1 MHEGSAKDEDATTEV
16 RDLLQKVGM
25 LRPGAEP
32 QRSNPLSNP
41 QAFKE
46 LASRLAKIID
56 VPYDLIVVRD
66 LFGDRVLGY
75 QLALIT
81 GRPVAVTYQ
90 REGVI
95 MLEDGDLIEQGT
107 SALIAADTHFTE
119 ESILAAAAGVEQA
132 ELSVVGVALLLRT
145 VREEYPFAVWALDSF
160 E

>member
-1 MHEGSAKDEDATTEV
+1 LHEKPTRDENAATEV

-32 QRSNPLSNP
+32 QRSEPLSDP

-46 LASRLAKIID
+46 LASRLAEIVD
-56 VPYDLIVVRD
+56 NPYDLIVVRD

-81 GRPVAVTYQ
+81 GKPVAVSYQ

-95 MLEDGDLIEQGT
+95 ALEGGDSVEQG
-107 SALIAADTHFTE
+107 ARVLIAADTHFTE
-119 ESILAAAAGVEQA
+119 HSIQAAVAGAQQTG
-132 ELSVVGVALLLRT
+132 LSVVGVALLLRT
-145 VREEYPFAVWALDSF
+145 VLGEFPYTVWALEDSA
-160 E
+160 

>member
-1 MHEGSAKDEDATTEV
+1 MHGGSAKDEYAATEV

-32 QRSNPLSNP
+32 QRSKPLSNP
-41 QAFKE
+41 RAFME
-46 LASRLAKIID
+46 LASRLAEIID
-56 VPYDLIVVRD
+56 WPYDLIVVRD

-75 QLALIT
+75 QLALIS
-81 GRPVAVTYQ
+81 GRPVAVSYQ

-95 MLEDGDLIEQGT
+95 MLEDGDPIEQGT

-119 ESILAAAAGVEQA
+119 QSIRAAAAGVEHA

-145 VREEYPFAVWALDSF
+145 VRGEYPFPVWALESF